1 MRRERL
7 PTIVF
12 WPREYHGLYSPWG
25 HKESDMTEQLSRP
38 MITKMMKMTKNFML
52 LWRVMTKE
60 ERKGKVN

>member
-1 MRRERL
+1 
-7 PTIVF
+7 
-12 WPREYHGLYSPWG
+12 
-25 HKESDMTEQLSRP
+25 MTEQLSRP